1 MSVRSRKS
9 VCFLV
14 SDFIDEGYERALVAA
29 NRKHDVIAVLISDPR
44 ELEFP
49 AVGLVELRDAETGK
63 VRVVDTSS
71 SSFRRNFERQ
81 NRERVDALEH
91 RLRSAGVDFIHVD
104 ASGSVV
110 DPLVKFFR
118 MRERRQ
124 RR

>member
-1 MSVRSRKS
+1 
-9 VCFLV
+9 
-14 SDFIDEGYERALVAA
+14 
-29 NRKHDVIAVLISDPR
+29 VLISDPR

-49 AVGLVELRDAETGK
+49 AIGLVELRDAETGK

-71 SSFRRNFERQ
+71 SSFRRNFESQ